1 MHKHLK
7 ARDDSSI
14 SKDLRR
20 NMMRILGNKTFK
32 VDQENRRRR
41 QRKVQN
47 RPRRTKDLK
56 ALIQSVPKVQGP
68 AN

>member
-1 MHKHLK
+1 MHKHLR

-14 SKDLRR
+14 PKDLRR

-41 QRKVQN
+41 QKEVQN

-56 ALIQSVPKVQGP
+56 ALIQFVPKVQGP

>member
-1 MHKHLK
+1 MHKHLR

-14 SKDLRR
+14 SKGLRR

-41 QRKVQN
+41 QKEVQN

-56 ALIQSVPKVQGP
+56 ALIQFVPKAQGP